1 MTLTS
6 ARVGAYTI
14 EEFTV
19 GTWTDDQLRDFAWL
33 NAQFQLESQPDD
45 PATPVDV
52 HVRRLQSLPKFIVP
66 RGWLARDAQGKPVG
80 RAQVVRFDTPENPN
94 FREAGVHVLPEHR
107 RHGLGKALFARMV
120 GGAGEGDEIVLTG
133 GSVSSV
139 PAGEEFA
146 KRIGAKQTL
155 TNRVSQ
161 VGLAKI
167 DRAMVREWAAIDP
180 PGYRL
185 VWIDGDVPDELMAQV
200 CAAEDLMNSAPRE
213 QMQMNDWKMTP
224 EIVRQQDAARNAAG
238 SQRRM
243 LLALTAG
250 GDAAGFTEVGYHPEV
265 PHVVNQHG
273 TAVDPAHRGHGIGKW
288 IKARM
293 IERLLREWPTAK
305 FIRTGNAYSN
315 APMLSINDRL
325 GFAVTLSF
333 VIWQIGLPEAK
344 AYLAGA
350 GRA

>member
-1 MTLTS
+1 MTVTAS
-6 ARVGAYTI
+6 RAGAYTI
-14 EEFTV
+14 EEITPA
-19 GTWTDDQLRDFAWL
+19 DASDEQMRDFAGL
-33 NAQFQLESQPDD
+33 NAQWQLESQPDD
-45 PATPVDV
+45 PPTPVEV
-52 HVRRLQSLPKFIVP
+52 QVRRLRTLPKFVVA
-66 RGWLARDAQGKPVG
+66 RGWMARDAQGKPVG

-94 FREAGVHVLPEHR
+94 FREGGVHVLPEHR
-107 RHGLGKALFARMV
+107 GRGLGKALFARMV
-120 GGAGEGDEIVLTG
+120 EGAGAGDEIVLTG

-139 PAGEEFA
+139 PAGEAFA

-161 VGLAKI
+161 VELAKI

-213 QMQMNDWKMTP
+213 QMQMNDWKTTP
-224 EIVRQQDAARNAAG
+224 EIVRQQDASRNASG
-238 SQRRM
+238 NLRRM

-250 GDAAGFTEVGYHPEV
+250 GEAAGFTEVGYHPEV
-265 PHVVNQHG
+265 PHVVGQHG

-293 IERLLREWPTAK
+293 IERVLREWPAAK
-305 FIRTGNAYSN
+305 YIRTGNAYSN

-325 GFAVTLSF
+325 GFKVTLSF
-333 VIWQIGLPEAK
+333 VVWQLTLPEAK
-344 AYLAGA
+344 AYLAR
-350 GRA
+350 GRG